1 MSAYVAAQFTIHDQ
15 ERYLRYA
22 RAFAATMEGYD
33 GELLVADTAPVPL
46 EGEWPHHKFV
56 LIRFRDA
63 DEARRWAGSPAYRA
77 ISEDRVAATVGTS
90 ILLHGVDAGPRS
102 R

>member
-1 MSAYVAAQFTIHDQ
+1 MTAYVAAQFTIHDQ

-33 GELLVADTAPVPL
+33 GELLAADVAPERL
-46 EGEWPHHKFV
+46 EGEWPHRKFV

-63 DEARRWAGSPAYRA
+63 EEARRWASSPAYQE
-77 ISEDRVAATVGTS
+77 ISKDRVAATVGTT
-90 ILLHGVDAGPRS
+90 LLVRGVDAGA
-102 R
+102 

>member
-1 MSAYVAAQFTIHDQ
+1 MTAYVAAQFTIHDQ

-33 GELLVADTAPVPL
+33 GELLAADTSPHRM
-46 EGEWPHHKFV
+46 EGEWPHQKFV

-63 DEARRWAGSPAYRA
+63 AEARRWATSAAYQA
-77 ISEDRVAATVGTS
+77 ISKDRVAATVGTT
-90 ILLHGVDAGPRS
+90 LLVNGVDAGE
-102 R
+102 